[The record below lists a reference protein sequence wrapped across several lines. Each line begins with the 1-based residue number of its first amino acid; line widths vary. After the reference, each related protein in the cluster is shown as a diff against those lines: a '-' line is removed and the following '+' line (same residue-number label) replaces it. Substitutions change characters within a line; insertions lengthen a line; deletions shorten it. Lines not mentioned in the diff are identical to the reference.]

1 MTRAALLA
9 ASLAA
14 TTAFV
19 LLDREAI
26 AGGRQLH
33 GGPMGGAAILLG
45 SDVLVGG
52 NVGGQLA
59 YGITDAFRAYGSL
72 ELAAGAGVTRGAF
85 AVWPG
90 ISAGIAYS
98 LDVGTWV
105 PWLGLEA
112 RAHLVYG
119 QPATSWAVGGGARL
133 GVDWLPQRYLGLSVQ
148 VAYAALYLDGGL
160 GHSVALIAGP
170 RWTVDL

>member
-9 ASLAA
+9 ASLTA

-19 LLDREAI
+19 LIDRDAL

-33 GGPMGGAAILLG
+33 GGPTGGAAVLLG
-45 SDVLVGG
+45 RDVAIGG
-52 NVGGQLA
+52 NVGAHLA

-72 ELAAGAGVTRGAF
+72 DVAAGAGLSTGAF
-85 AVWPG
+85 AIWPG

-105 PWLGLEA
+105 PWIGLEA

-119 QPATSWAVGGGARL
+119 QPALSWAVGGGARV

-160 GHSVALIAGP
+160 GHSVALVAGP
-170 RWTVDL
+170 RWTIDL